1 MQLVLTR
8 LFELVEAIDIEK
20 THRIIMNT
28 ILCVFFFGGGYFIL
42 NKTEWIYIINAVRLI
57 EIGLNQG

>member
-8 LFELVEAIDIEK
+8 LFELVEAIYIEK
-20 THRIIMNT
+20 THRIIMNM
-28 ILCVFFFGGGYFIL
+28 ILCVL
-42 NKTEWIYIINAVRLI
+42 NKTEWKYFINAVRLI